1 MGHYTIR
8 TTEQEDA
15 AIRQAQERIG
25 EASVS
30 KAFKAAI
37 VAYGEHVDEIQRLRA
52 ALAQEQAQRQSIS
65 ARIKQFQASM
75 TALFDIPPDA

>member
-8 TTEQEDA
+8 TTESEDA

-37 VAYGEHVDEIQRLRA
+37 MAYGQHIDEIQRLRA
-52 ALAQEQAQRQSIS
+52 ALAQEQAQRQAIS
-65 ARIKQFQASM
+65 ARIKQFQTSM
-75 TALFDIPPDA
+75 TALFEVAPDD